1 MAVLFYTSSL
11 PGNQIHLPPFS
22 YSDKAVHF
30 AAYAVLGALIAL
42 RKRLRG
48 NGNAAASDLAPE
60 APLGFRGL
68 RGLRESRD
76 SLDMA
81 GMAVGMIYAVGDEIH
96 QIFVPMRM
104 FDYSDMGA
112 DFLGVAAGVWAFRK
126 LNGRW

>member
-48 NGNAAASDLAPE
+48 NGNAAGSDLAADTARE
-60 APLGFRGL
+60 VRGTRDL
-68 RGLRESRD
+68 RDSRD
-76 SLDMA
+76 IA
-81 GMAVGMIYAVGDEIH
+81 GMAVGMLYAVSDEIH

-126 LNGRW
+126 LNGR